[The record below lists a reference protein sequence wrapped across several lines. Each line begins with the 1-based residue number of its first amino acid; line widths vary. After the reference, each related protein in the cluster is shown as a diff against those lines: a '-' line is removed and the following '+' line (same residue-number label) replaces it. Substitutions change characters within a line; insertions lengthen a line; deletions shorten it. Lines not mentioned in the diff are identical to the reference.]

1 MAHGVSKKSHV
12 FCLSCAL
19 PGLKWSGPGN
29 MAVQK
34 SSTLFNQP
42 ALITMKN
49 SLYAACAALCLLQF
63 GAPHAVAADKAKT
76 PSPAQGSEIGAVY
89 EAWLSPQQ
97 EGGEEEETPAATPS
111 QFRSTTPS
119 TPREQRKSR
128 GYGTVS
134 FSKDLSRAWVSLQIE
149 GVKINEINM
158 FHLHCGRPG
167 QLGPILVDF
176 GSKNGAKVD
185 LPKAFASGK
194 FSAEVR
200 NADIT
205 AVTEHS
211 HGIVDFAT
219 KGCPIVQTLPNDRVK
234 NIAGME
240 YITSQ
245 GELYFNLHT
254 TSQSYFGDIRGVL
267 KRVK

>member
-1 MAHGVSKKSHV
+1 
-12 FCLSCAL
+12 
-19 PGLKWSGPGN
+19 
-29 MAVQK
+29 
-34 SSTLFNQP
+34 
-42 ALITMKN
+42 MKQFATP
-49 SLYAACAALCLLQF
+49 LAALLALALCAPASAAERNAKPARKTSLA
-63 GAPHAVAADKAKT
+63 GA
-76 PSPAQGSEIGAVY
+76 GMEIGAVY

-97 EGGEEEETPAATPS
+97 EGGEEEDTPAATPAV
-111 QFRSTTPS
+111 FRSTTPS

-128 GYGTVS
+128 GYGTIS
-134 FSKDLSRAWVSLQIE
+134 FSKDLSRAWVKLEIE
-149 GVKINEINM
+149 GVKIQEINM

-176 GSKNGAKVD
+176 GVKDGAKVD
-185 LPKAFASGK
+185 LPAAFAKGM
-194 FSAEVR
+194 FEREVK

-211 HGIVDFAT
+211 HGAVDFAT
-219 KGCPIVQTLPNDRVK
+219 KGCPIVQTLPQDRVK

-254 TSQSYFGDIRGVL
+254 TSQTYFGDIRGVL
-267 KRVK
+267 KRIK